1 MNSFGG
7 KELTDYIIY
16 FTRNLNPNG
25 KLEIKW
31 PQYDLQR
38 PQTLVFHD
46 DSFFPMTVEDDDY
59 RISPLEFV
67 ANLSLIHPI

>member
-16 FTRNLNPNG
+16 FTQNLNPNG
-25 KLEIKW
+25 KLENNW

-38 PQTLVFHD
+38 PQMLVFHD
-46 DSFFPMTVEDDDY
+46 DPFFPMTVEDDNY